1 MINNEFKRIGLT
13 GGIGSGKSTL
23 ARFFAEAGVDVIDAD
38 AISRQLTAA
47 GGAAMPAIR
56 ASFGADFIADDGSMN
71 RDRMRE
77 RVFSDKQARM
87 QLQALLHPMI
97 TGAIQDQQAR
107 IRLKNSFFV
116 IIEIPLLIESNY
128 WRSHID
134 RVLVVDCDESTQIRR
149 VVQRSQLQAD
159 QVSRILAQ
167 QANRLQRL
175 AAADWVVNNET
186 DNLDLLKTRA
196 FEIQLHF

>member
-116 IIEIPLLIESNY
+116 IIEIPLLIESN
-128 WRSHID
+128 
-134 RVLVVDCDESTQIRR
+134 
-149 VVQRSQLQAD
+149 
-159 QVSRILAQ
+159 
-167 QANRLQRL
+167 
-175 AAADWVVNNET
+175 
-186 DNLDLLKTRA
+186 
-196 FEIQLHF
+196 